1 MSGGHIFLAYLDP
14 GSGSVLLQLLL
25 GGAAATAVTV
35 KLSWRRLL
43 RFLRLRKPDEDDAEA
58 PSGG

>member
-1 MSGGHIFLAYLDP
+1 MDLAYLDP

-58 PSGG
+58 PSGT